1 MTDIQARHA
10 PAVRANRLQI
20 AGRWGQPCLGYVLL
34 CRPDRAA
41 CAALAALQQQV
52 LGCEPTLLRQPE
64 PQLHCSVAWPLAV
77 GRDFGQPKDE
87 IWQQHGEDW
96 LKIIAAV
103 TDAAG
108 PLRLR
113 YQRLVMTDAAIIAVA
128 AEPNPVGDLRR
139 EIVAALGLPWEICYG
154 SVGVVHTTLLRYS
167 QPVADPAGLLRHLVA
182 LPISIETKVSE
193 LLMVREFRY
202 PTLDYEIL
210 RRLPLSAGSLRLG
223 RPARAGR
230 A

>member
-1 MTDIQARHA
+1 VTDIQAKHA

-34 CRPDRAA
+34 YRPDATA
-41 CAALAALQQQV
+41 SAEFAALQQEV

-77 GRDFGQPKDE
+77 GRDFDQPKDE

-103 TDAAG
+103 TDTAG
-108 PLRLR
+108 PMRLR

-128 AEPNPVGDLRR
+128 EEPNPVGELRR
-139 EIVAALGLPWEICYG
+139 DIVAALGLSWEICYG

-167 QPVADPAGLLRHLVA
+167 QPVADAAGLLRRLAAIRV
-182 LPISIETKVSE
+182 SIETQVSE

-202 PTLDYEIL
+202 PTLEYEIL
-210 RRLPLSAGSLRLG
+210 RRLPLGTGSLRPG
-223 RPARAGR
+223 PPPRAGR
-230 A
+230 P